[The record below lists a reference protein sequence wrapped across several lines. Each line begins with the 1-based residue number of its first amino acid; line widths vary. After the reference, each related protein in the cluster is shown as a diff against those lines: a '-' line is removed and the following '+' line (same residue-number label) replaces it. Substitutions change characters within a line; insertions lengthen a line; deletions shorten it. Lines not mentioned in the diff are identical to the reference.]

1 MAPHP
6 GALRFD
12 AMSILEQVQEDV
24 KTAMKAGERERVGQ
38 LRMLVNALQAEEK
51 EGKGDEV
58 AALQRER
65 KRRLDAAEAL
75 REGDR
80 AEQADAEEAEAK
92 LIEGYLPEQ
101 LSDEELNELVAG
113 AVEESGAS
121 EPKDMGGVMKVLMPK
136 VGGRADGKR
145 VSAAVKEKLS
155 S

>member
-1 MAPHP
+1 MT
-6 GALRFD
+6 
-12 AMSILEQVQEDV
+12 ILEQVQEDV
-24 KTAMKAGERERVGQ
+24 KTAMKAGEKERVGR

-80 AEQADAEEAEAK
+80 SQQAEAEEAEAE
-92 LIEGYLPEQ
+92 LIETYLPEQ
-101 LSDEELNELVAG
+101 LSDDELSELVAS
-113 AVEESGAS
+113 AVEESGAT
-121 EPKDMGGVMKVLMPK
+121 ETKDMGAVMKVLLPK
-136 VGGRADGKR
+136 LSGRADGKR
-145 VSAAVKEKLS
+145 VSTAVKEKLS

>member
-1 MAPHP
+1 
-6 GALRFD
+6 
-12 AMSILEQVQEDV
+12 MSILEQVQDDV
-24 KTAMKAGERERVGQ
+24 KTAMKAGEKERVGR

-75 REGDR
+75 REGARTD
-80 AEQADAEEAEAK
+80 QAQAEEAEAK

-101 LSDEELNELVAG
+101 LSDGELSELVAS

-121 EPKDMGGVMKVLMPK
+121 EPKEIGSVMKVLIPK

-145 VSAAVKEKLS
+145 VSQAVREALGS
-155 S
+155 

>member
-1 MAPHP
+1 
-6 GALRFD
+6 
-12 AMSILEQVQEDV
+12 MSILEQVQEDV
-24 KTAMKAGERERVGQ
+24 KTAMKAGERERVGR
-38 LRMLVNALQAEEK
+38 LRMLVNALQTEEK

-75 REGDR
+75 REGGRDD
-80 AEQADAEEAEAK
+80 QASTEEAEAK

-101 LSDEELNELVAG
+101 LSDDELFELVAS
-113 AVEESGAS
+113 AVEEAGAS

-145 VSAAVKEKLS
+145 VSALVKEKLS